1 MRSSGVLKTY
11 CKAIVNSTVPR
22 LDERCPPVFDTE
34 SSTKARSSSA
44 NGFNWVRGSCRR
56 SAGLFIVLS
65 MLGCSPLIC
74 YCEEAV
80 AASRTVLLMPR
91 HSSYTSLCILLSL
104 CCLLCLA
111 LHDQI
116 GQLMQAARLV
126 AKLLQRLMRIAAQF
140 FCQCLRFAQTKDRH
154 VGRLVVSGILAGSL
168 AERGGVRRRIK
179 NIVDHLK
186 RQTDSAGVGFQRCG
200 FRRRQQLA
208 AVGPEQNRCTQQRSR
223 FEPVHLFQFR
233 QRQSHTDAGQIDGL
247 TTAHACR
254 AGSLGQQMHH
264 LQLTCGLLFV
274 N

>member
-1 MRSSGVLKTY
+1 MRGAEGVVLALGTARKTGNPIEL
-11 CKAIVNSTVPR
+11 AQRRHLIATAGEDLVRISLMADVP
-22 LDERCPPVFDTE
+22 DDAVFWCVEDVVQGNRQFHRTE
-34 SSTKARSSSA
+34 IGREM
-44 NGFNWVRGSCRR
+44 
-56 SAGLFIVLS
+56 SAGLRHRIEHEGAQLVSQWLQ
-65 MLGCSPLIC
+65 LGTRELPQIGWAIYRIKHAGCSPLIC

-140 FCQCLRFAQTKDRH
+140 FCQCLRFTQTKDRH

-186 RQTDSAGVGFQRCG
+186 RQADSAGVGFQR
-200 FRRRQQLA
+200 
-208 AVGPEQNRCTQQRSR
+208 
-223 FEPVHLFQFR
+223 
-233 QRQSHTDAGQIDGL
+233 
-247 TTAHACR
+247 
-254 AGSLGQQMHH
+254 
-264 LQLTCGLLFV
+264 
-274 N
+274 